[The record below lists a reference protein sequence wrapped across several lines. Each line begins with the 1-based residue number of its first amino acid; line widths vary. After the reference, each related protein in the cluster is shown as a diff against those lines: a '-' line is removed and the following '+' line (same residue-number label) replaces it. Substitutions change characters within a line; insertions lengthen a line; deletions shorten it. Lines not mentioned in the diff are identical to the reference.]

1 MIDKKLPLST
11 ICISVVRNP
20 ALGKSDF
27 AWISELS
34 CTHIEAPHCWGLFV
48 FSVRNHSTERDRN
61 DNS

>member
-48 FSVRNHSTERDRN
+48 FSVLNHSLERDWS
-61 DNS
+61 DTS